1 MKHDYFLE
9 LANSFGKEGHTAH
22 ETPEQAEK
30 ETLDILELYRKLAE
44 DYLAMPVYTGFKTD
58 SEKFAGA
65 EKTYCIE
72 AMMGD
77 KRALQA
83 GTSHNLRQNFA
94 KAFNVTF
101 QTKDNKEQFVWA
113 TSWGVST
120 RLVGAVILTHGD
132 DKGLKLPPEIA
143 PIQVVIVPIFK
154 NHDQEKN

>member
-1 MKHDYFLE
+1 M
-9 LANSFGKEGHTAH
+9 
-22 ETPEQAEK
+22 
-30 ETLDILELYRKLAE
+30 
-44 DYLAMPVYTGFKTD
+44 AMPVYTGFKTD

-83 GTSHNLRQNFA
+83 GTSHNLGQNFA

-113 TSWGVST
+113 TSWVLALGWWS
-120 RLVGAVILTHGD
+120 L
-132 DKGLKLPPEIA
+132 
-143 PIQVVIVPIFK
+143 F
-154 NHDQEKN
+154 